1 MRFASYLIR
10 MHKIK
15 WRVTVAAVLYIY
27 SECCFSRESIRMTT
41 GHFRQIA
48 IYLAVCVLV
57 PLVAIANA
65 GAQKQEPA
73 SAVARIGSVQ
83 GHVRNAIG
91 QPVANAPVSL
101 HLPGI
106 SMATVGIPWLPI
118 QITHTDPQGAYQFPA
133 VEEGEYVLL
142 GGIAGTITAF
152 GGPVRIT
159 PNETKTIDFAVPVN
173 RTDEPKSAVPASP
186 ATGKPVVSV
195 PQFFDEPQFTVAGV
209 TQATN
214 SGGHGSDTVLRTTEA
229 LAKATVSLSKESPGS
244 SSAATST
251 ATESSLRD
259 AVAREKEEFDAN
271 RRLGKLLA
279 DSGKAAEG
287 VRYLERASQ
296 LNPKDPELHHLLGDV
311 EEKLGN
317 PLEAVREYQRAA
329 ELDPS
334 EPYLFDWGTELL
346 IHRALEPATEVFT
359 KGNRLFPKS
368 VRMLV
373 ALGVAW
379 YSRGSYDQAA
389 QCLVNASDLAPDNPT
404 PYLFLGKMQ
413 SVETTPSE
421 GSVERLG
428 RFAQLQP
435 DNALATYYYAVSL
448 WKQSA
453 SVVDTGRDSG
463 HEKERENE
471 RSARVESLLQKAVH
485 LDPKLG
491 AAYLQLGILYSQR
504 ADFPRAI
511 SAYQKA
517 IEVSLEEVSPEQVT
531 PEINETL
538 EVAYYRLAQ
547 AYLRTGDKTRAQ
559 EQLQLHDQL
568 AKKTKENIER
578 ERYEIKQ
585 FVISLQ
591 NKNKNS
597 VSPPQP

>member
-1 MRFASYLIR
+1 
-10 MHKIK
+10 
-15 WRVTVAAVLYIY
+15 
-27 SECCFSRESIRMTT
+27 MTT

-57 PLVAIANA
+57 SLVAIANA

-73 SAVARIGSVQ
+73 SAVARFGSVQ
-83 GHVRNAIG
+83 GHVRNTIG
-91 QPVANAPVSL
+91 QPVANATVSL

-118 QITHTDPQGAYQFPA
+118 QITHTDSQGAYQFPA
-133 VEEGEYVLL
+133 VEEGDYVLL

-229 LAKATVSLSKESPGS
+229 LAKATLSLSKESFG
-244 SSAATST
+244 SSAATSA

-259 AVAREKEEFDAN
+259 AVARDPENFEAN
-271 RRLGKLLA
+271 RQLRKLLA

-317 PLEAVREYQRAA
+317 PLQAVREYQRAA

-334 EPYLFDWGTELL
+334 ELHLFDWGTELL
-346 IHRALEPATEVFT
+346 THRALEPATDVFA

-373 ALGVAW
+373 ALGVSW
-379 YSRGSYDQAA
+379 YARGSYEQAA

-421 GSVERLG
+421 GSVERLE

-435 DNALATYYYAVSL
+435 DNALANYYYAVSL

-453 SVVDTGRDSG
+453 NSVDP
-463 HEKERENE
+463 KRETE

-504 ADFPRAI
+504 KDFLRAI
-511 SAYQKA
+511 FAYQKA
-517 IEVSLEEVSPEQVT
+517 IEVSPEAVSPEQVT

-538 EVAYYRLAQ
+538 EVAHYRLAQ
-547 AYLRTGDKTRAQ
+547 AYLRTGSKTRAQ
-559 EQLQLHDQL
+559 EELQLHDRL
-568 AKKTKENIER
+568 AKKTKETTER
-578 ERYEIKQ
+578 ERREIQQ
-585 FVISLQ
+585 FVISLHD
-591 NKNKNS
+591 KNS
-597 VSPPQP
+597 VSQPPN